1 MGRTIAGIEGLRAL
15 VGQEAGVS
23 RWYTLSQER
32 ITEFARITGDP
43 QWIHIDAG
51 RAAKESPYGATIAH
65 GFLTLSMLSEMS
77 RDAMEI
83 EGAYTMRINYGLNR
97 VRFPSAVRSGSRVRG
112 RFTVASVDDVDG
124 GVQVA
129 LDCVVEVEG
138 QTKPAVAAQWLIR
151 ISR

>member
-1 MGRTIAGIEGLRAL
+1 VGRTIAGIEGLRAL